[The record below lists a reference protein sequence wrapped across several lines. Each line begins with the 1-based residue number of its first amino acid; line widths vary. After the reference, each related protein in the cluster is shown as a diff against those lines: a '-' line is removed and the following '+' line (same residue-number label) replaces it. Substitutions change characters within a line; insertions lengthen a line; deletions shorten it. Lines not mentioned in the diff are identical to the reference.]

1 MARTTWGPLSTD
13 EQNQIEF
20 APVGE
25 PGVLAPGTAGG
36 LLKRNANGTMG
47 NSILSESGSL
57 LTLLGRLAINGGTV
71 TASTPVLDLTQTW
84 NLAGTT
90 FTGLKFNV
98 TDSASASASLSL
110 DIQRNGSSVFSVSKV
125 GNVAWNGSITINS
138 DVILQRGAADV
149 LEMRRTTSAQTFNL
163 YGTTDA
169 STLNYRRIRTTMT
182 TGGAAVISAEG
193 LGTGVSGNTLA
204 FAMGSS
210 ASPTTV
216 LSWDTSNN
224 AAIAGDLQFA
234 TGSYVKWNGRT
245 KIGGATD
252 GILLLVNN
260 AGSDFGRIQF
270 GGTSAIFPALK
281 RNNTEIQARLAD
293 DSTFAPTQSLYERF
307 GSGSPEGAVSAPVST
322 TYHRND
328 GGAGTSLYVKESGS
342 GNTGWVAK

>member
-1 MARTTWGPLSTD
+1 
-13 EQNQIEF
+13 
-20 APVGE
+20 
-25 PGVLAPGTAGG
+25 
-36 LLKRNANGTMG
+36 
-47 NSILSESGSL
+47 
-57 LTLLGRLAINGGTV
+57 
-71 TASTPVLDLTQTW
+71 
-84 NLAGTT
+84 
-90 FTGLKFNV
+90 
-98 TDSASASASLSL
+98 
-110 DIQRNGSSVFSVSKV
+110 
-125 GNVAWNGSITINS
+125 
-138 DVILQRGAADV
+138 
-149 LEMRRTTSAQTFNL
+149 
-163 YGTTDA
+163 
-169 STLNYRRIRTTMT
+169 
-182 TGGAAVISAEG
+182 
-193 LGTGVSGNTLA
+193 VSGNTLA
-204 FAMGSS
+204 FAIGSA

-270 GGTSAIFPALK
+270 GGTSATFPALK

>member
-25 PGVLAPGTAGG
+25 PGVLAPGTTGG
-36 LLKRNANGTMG
+36 LLKRNADGTMG
-47 NSILSESGSL
+47 NSILSESGSV

-71 TASTPVLDLTQTW
+71 TASTPVLDLSQTW
-84 NLAGTT
+84 NYGAVT

-182 TGGAAVISAEG
+182 TGGAATIAAEG
-193 LGTGVSGNTLA
+193 FGTGVSGNTLS
-204 FAMGSS
+204 FS
-210 ASPTTV
+210 
-216 LSWDTSNN
+216 
-224 AAIAGDLQFA
+224 
-234 TGSYVKWNGRT
+234 
-245 KIGGATD
+245 TD
-252 GILLLVNN
+252 GTSIATMDLNGFNLN
-260 AGSDFGRIQF
+260 AGHIQMVEVAAPSAPGSNKGR
-270 GGTSAIFPALK
+270 
-281 RNNTEIQARLAD
+281 
-293 DSTFAPTQSLYERF
+293 LYLEDN
-307 GSGSPEGAVSAPVST
+307 GSGKT
-322 TYHRND
+322 KLMIRF
-328 GGAGTSLYVKESGS
+328 
-342 GNTGWVAK
+342 NTGAAQQIAIEP